1 MKNPY
6 NLNWMSFAVVFY
18 AVTFAPVTS
27 AADEAAMQTAPQ
39 NKWLSPAQVAE
50 DIKLIE
56 GSFEL
61 IHPGYTRY
69 TSAESLRQQWQSI
82 IELANQN
89 EGARLGD
96 FYKDVQ
102 RVMSSI
108 RCDHTKVE
116 VPERIKTERKTMPAY
131 FPFRWKI
138 IQQSAVVEF
147 AMQNSTL
154 QRGDEILSIDDHSIE
169 YIVTELSPFVPVD
182 GFNDHTRSQ
191 EIAFSSEFLGG
202 VYEHFTALQEAPKAS
217 SEIVFVRDGQTRTV
231 VVDKVGFTQWRQFLN
246 AEQPFYRNFKDEI
259 SLDWLDEHTAK
270 LNVNTFVN
278 YRTPVDPKTL
288 FDPIFA
294 ELKQKGTKHLILDL
308 RQNEG
313 GSSEVPA
320 SLFSYL
326 IDEPDS
332 ISRDVRVKTYEFGEY
347 KSLLKTWDKNALDP
361 DPAWFE
367 KTDEGDFR
375 LNPALTVLVQTVQP
389 SKMAFNGELV
399 VLTSMQNSSGST
411 NLLSKL
417 QDLKRATFIG
427 EATGGNSEGST
438 AGVIFFVTL
447 PNSEIIARL
456 PAQRGYNNVSNFVE
470 GRGIIPDIEVKQT
483 LSDWQADKD
492 KILETAIAH
501 IKSN

>member
-1 MKNPY
+1 M
-6 NLNWMSFAVVFY
+6 
-18 AVTFAPVTS
+18 
-27 AADEAAMQTAPQ
+27 
-39 NKWLSPAQVAE
+39 
-50 DIKLIE
+50 
-56 GSFEL
+56 
-61 IHPGYTRY
+61 
-69 TSAESLRQQWQSI
+69 
-82 IELANQN
+82 
-89 EGARLGD
+89 
-96 FYKDVQ
+96 
-102 RVMSSI
+102 
-108 RCDHTKVE
+108 
-116 VPERIKTERKTMPAY
+116 
-131 FPFRWKI
+131 
-138 IQQSAVVEF
+138 
-147 AMQNSTL
+147 
-154 QRGDEILSIDDHSIE
+154 
-169 YIVTELSPFVPVD
+169 
-182 GFNDHTRSQ
+182 
-191 EIAFSSEFLGG
+191 
-202 VYEHFTALQEAPKAS
+202 
-217 SEIVFVRDGQTRTV
+217 
-231 VVDKVGFTQWRQFLN
+231 
-246 AEQPFYRNFKDEI
+246 
-259 SLDWLDEHTAK
+259 
-270 LNVNTFVN
+270 
-278 YRTPVDPKTL
+278 
-288 FDPIFA
+288 
-294 ELKQKGTKHLILDL
+294 ILDL